1 MIYTDTRDKT
11 VKCDFRTAVMNG
23 MNSATGGLYI
33 PTSYPKLSA
42 DFLNKTIEPAFCDV
56 AFNMAKPYVEG

>member
-33 PTSYPKLSA
+33 PTS
-42 DFLNKTIEPAFCDV
+42 
-56 AFNMAKPYVEG
+56 